1 MARPRKHDPDLILD
15 AARGLVLSDGPRAA
29 SIGAIA
35 EASAAPVGTLYH
47 RFSSRDGLLA
57 EMWFRALERFQ
68 ASYLTEAAK
77 TKDPVEA
84 GVAMA
89 TSIVRFARTNPGDA
103 RLLLSLRREDVFA
116 ADPGH
121 QTRLD
126 AMNAPLLEKVRDLA
140 RELYG
145 RAGKREIG
153 RLTLVVVDLPHG
165 AVRRYARESEMPA
178 WLEDEVADISRALL
192 TNRP

>member
-35 EASAAPVGTLYH
+35 TASAAPVGTLYH

-68 ASYLTEAAK
+68 ASYLAQAAEAN
-77 TKDPVEA
+77 DPVEA

-89 TSIVRFARTNPGDA
+89 TSIVRFARTHPADA

-121 QTRLD
+121 QARLD
-126 AMNAPLLEKVRDLA
+126 AMNAPLSEAVRDLA

-153 RLTLVVVDLPHG
+153 RVTLVVVDLPHG

-192 TNRP
+192 TRP